1 MRRYPLIVLTLADL
15 AREIGV
21 DARTMRR
28 AAADGT
34 IRCERLSA
42 RRQSVDDREH
52 SYALTHWP
60 TLAKLRKLLRT
71 EPNVRLAV
79 LYGSTA
85 RGEDTSTSDIDLLVS
100 FADDRP
106 EAAIKL
112 AMRLE
117 RGLGREV
124 DVARLNRVQDAAP
137 LLLLQVIDDGRV
149 VLDRD
154 DLWPDLL
161 RHRDEIEQRAYR
173 QHEAQRQRAR
183 TAIDDLLAGSA

>member
-1 MRRYPLIVLTLADL
+1 MFALADL

-34 IRCERLSA
+34 IRCERLSP
-42 RRQSVDDREH
+42 RRQSVNDQEH
-52 SYALTHWP
+52 AYAITHWP

-85 RGEDTSTSDIDLLVS
+85 RGDDTSTSDIDLLVS
-100 FADDRP
+100 FAEDDP
-106 EAAIKL
+106 NAATKL
-112 AMRLE
+112 AVRLE
-117 RGLGREV
+117 RGMGREV
-124 DVARLNRVQDAAP
+124 DVARLNRLQDAAP
-137 LLLLQVIDDGRV
+137 LLLLQTIEDGRV

-154 DLWPDLL
+154 GVWTDVLT
-161 RHRDEIEQRAYR
+161 HRGEIEQHAYR
-173 QHEAQRQRAR
+173 EHEAQRRRAR
-183 TAIDDLLAGSA
+183 ASIEELLTEK